1 MYAVS
6 DESYQ
11 SHSVHAYVNTV
22 YEFYHEVGRSP
33 VTFGTLGLKGVVD
46 LDRVIFESLAE
57 TMDTISHALTK
68 GRINDTYAMLRKYR
82 DSITAHVYIILYL
95 KNSFSETISNPFHD
109 FKVDF
114 EKSKYIVQK
123 IQDWI
128 ERNEKLPRYS
138 DMITYILNEPFSDE
152 YWALMNKDYYV
163 DLGKRC
169 NDQLHLNFYGSFFQ
183 NIPNYIYD
191 RTPLLERLSKDI
203 EALFIWHLTYLLV
216 FSGNLVMASDH
227 VDYLECGQTPPE
239 DSQYLVAPFAL
250 ETYDDTI
257 RKKFPK
263 LDKLIQEH
271 TYMYLKQ
278 KDNSI

>member
-1 MYAVS
+1 MYS
-6 DESYQ
+6 ICDKSYQ
-11 SHSVHAYVNTV
+11 SHQVHAYVKTV
-22 YEFYHEVGRSP
+22 YEFYHEVGESP
-33 VTFGTLGLKGVVD
+33 VTFGTLGLKGVID

-57 TMDTISHALTK
+57 TMDTIFHTLSK
-68 GRINDTYAMLRKYR
+68 GRINDTYALLRKYR

-95 KNSFSETISNPFHD
+95 KNSFSESKSNPLHD

-128 ERNEKLPRYS
+128 ERKEKLPKYS
-138 DMITYILNEPFSDE
+138 DMILYILNEPFSDE
-152 YWALMNKDYYV
+152 YWALMNKRYYV

-183 NIPNYIYD
+183 NIPDYMYD

-203 EALFIWHLTYLLV
+203 EALFIWHLTYILV
-216 FSGNLVMASDH
+216 FSGNLVVASDH
-227 VDYLECGQTPPE
+227 LDYLECGQTPPE
-239 DSQYLVAPFAL
+239 NSQYWVAPVAL
-250 ETYDDTI
+250 KTYDETI

-263 LDKLIQEH
+263 LDKLIQDH
-271 TYMYLKQ
+271 TYMYLKSQ
-278 KDNSI
+278 DN